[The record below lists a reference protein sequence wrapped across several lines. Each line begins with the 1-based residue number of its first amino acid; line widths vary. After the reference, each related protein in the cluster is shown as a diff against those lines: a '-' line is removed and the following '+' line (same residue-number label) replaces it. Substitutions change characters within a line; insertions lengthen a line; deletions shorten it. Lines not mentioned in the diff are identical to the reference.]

1 MDWGTVFELLQQWL
15 APTGCIA
22 MAIGWWRDRR
32 LVKVRAVKENEGT
45 YKLLFDDLSETTLHF
60 SDQFRIVNE
69 KIIVLEQALRKCYQC
84 KYAERCPAVVWMRSK
99 QGEPNSRP
107 LGRSSEERNRGNNLR
122 QGPDDS
128 DEPGTETR
136 APPDDR
142 RPSGRHGRDGAACVA
157 VFEGRFLQGMLRVL
171 HGRLTCQAGDYRK
184 GDLGYEVG
192 VRGGYGR
199 GKTAG
204 SLFLGADKD
213 EGVVLFCPPASLLG
227 APAV

>member
-1 MDWGTVFELLQQWL
+1 MDWGTAFELLQQWL

-45 YKLLFDDLSETTLHF
+45 YKQLYDDLSETTLHL
-60 SDQFRIVNE
+60 SDQIRKVNE

-84 KYAERCPAVVWMRSK
+84 KYADRCPAVVWMRSK

-107 LGRSSEERNRGNNLR
+107 LGLSSEERNRGNNLR

-142 RPSGRHGRDGAACVA
+142 RPSGRHGRDGAA
-157 VFEGRFLQGMLRVL
+157 
-171 HGRLTCQAGDYRK
+171 
-184 GDLGYEVG
+184 
-192 VRGGYGR
+192 
-199 GKTAG
+199 
-204 SLFLGADKD
+204 
-213 EGVVLFCPPASLLG
+213 
-227 APAV
+227 